1 MNGLPK
7 FFFTLQNNIRMYH
20 WQTDSFARHKA
31 TDDCLEKLDGLVD
44 KFMEVY
50 QGKYGKI
57 QKGNTQV
64 SITTLTDK
72 SSIEFLKQCI
82 KYLSNITHEEP
93 SIKPSDTDIL
103 NLRDELIGTL
113 HQTLYLFTFH

>member
-1 MNGLPK
+1 MNSLPK

-20 WQTDSFARHKA
+20 WQTDSYARHKA
-31 TDDCLEKLDGLVD
+31 TDDCLQQLDGLID

-57 QKGNTQV
+57 QKGSTQIA
-64 SITTLTDK
+64 ITTLTDK
-72 SSIEFLKQCI
+72 TSSDFLKQCI
-82 KYLSNITHEEP
+82 KYLSNITQEEP
-93 SIKPSDTDIL
+93 TIKQSDTDIL
-103 NLRDELIGTL
+103 NLRDELIGIL